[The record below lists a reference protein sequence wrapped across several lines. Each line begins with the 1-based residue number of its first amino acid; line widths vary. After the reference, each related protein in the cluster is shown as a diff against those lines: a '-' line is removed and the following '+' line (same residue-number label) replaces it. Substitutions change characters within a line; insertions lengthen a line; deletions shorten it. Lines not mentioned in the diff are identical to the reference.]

1 MDFSTIALIGAAGWL
16 LFLFCAVA
24 LCRAAAHADAAAE
37 GRELERPN
45 APAPGFTSPPGAS
58 PGRAALP

>member
-16 LFLFCAVA
+16 LCLFCALA

-37 GRELERPN
+37 GRELERPS
-45 APAPGFTSPPGAS
+45 APATGLTSPPGGT
-58 PGRAALP
+58 PGRPALQ